1 MNTLKIKKGDT
12 VQVMLGKDK
21 GKKGTVMK
29 VLPLKSMV
37 LVENVNQYKRHI
49 KSRMQGQKSEIVTI
63 TKPLHV
69 SKVSLIDPK
78 KKKPTRAGYKI
89 VKGNKILQISQN
101 KYKNNKNN
109 KNMYKFKIIKSDSGY
124 RAQFLYNSEIIWW
137 TETYTSKA
145 SAENAIRSI
154 LENGSEAEI
163 VGE

>member
-1 MNTLKIKKGDT
+1 
-12 VQVMLGKDK
+12 MLGKDK

-89 VKGNKILQISQN
+89 VKGNKERIGRMSGE
-101 KYKNNKNN
+101 
-109 KNMYKFKIIKSDSGY
+109 KI
-124 RAQFLYNSEIIWW
+124 
-137 TETYTSKA
+137 
-145 SAENAIRSI
+145 
-154 LENGSEAEI
+154 
-163 VGE
+163 